1 MTAISPIHFLVV
13 AALIFSSGAIGVLIR
28 RDAVGVFMC
37 IELMLGGVNLTLVTF
52 SRMFNDFAGQI
63 LVLAII
69 AVAATEAAVGLAL
82 MIIYFRSKRDVLLKD
97 MNTLKG

>member
-1 MTAISPIHFLVV
+1 MAITPVHFLVV
-13 AALIFSSGAIGVLIR
+13 AVLIFAAGAIGVLLR

-63 LVLAII
+63 FALVIL
-69 AVAATEAAVGLAL
+69 AVAASEAAVGLAI
-82 MIIYFRSKRDVLLKD
+82 MIVYHREKKTIMLKDVNLLK
-97 MNTLKG
+97 G